1 MTKTNMAK
9 KSDLLKE
16 QLARSLADY
25 DNLKRRVESE
35 RELVDQKAK
44 VRIINRLLPVFDML
58 FEVQAHL
65 NDAGL
70 ALTIKELK
78 DILKEEG
85 IAEIEVKKGDKFD
98 ENLHEATEV
107 VPDEKNKGKIL
118 KVVLTGWKLT
128 NGFVIRHTKVV
139 VNN

>member
-1 MTKTNMAK
+1 MAK

-25 DNLKRRVESE
+25 DNLKRRTEAE
-35 RELVDQKAK
+35 REFADEKAK
-44 VRIINRLLPVFDML
+44 TRIINRLLPVFDML
-58 FEVQAHL
+58 FDVQSHM

-85 IAEIEVKKGDKFD
+85 VVEIEAKEGDKFD
-98 ENLHEATEV
+98 ENLHEAVEV
-107 VPDEKNKGKIL
+107 VPNEKNKGKIS
-118 KVVLTGWKLT
+118 KVVLTGWRLT
-128 NGFVIRHTKVV
+128 DGPVIRHSKVV